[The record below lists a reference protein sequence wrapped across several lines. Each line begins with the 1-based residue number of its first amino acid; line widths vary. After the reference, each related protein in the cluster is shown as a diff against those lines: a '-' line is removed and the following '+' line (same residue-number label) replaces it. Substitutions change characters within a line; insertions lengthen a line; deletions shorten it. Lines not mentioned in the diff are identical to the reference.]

1 MAVNL
6 FPEGYEDE
14 VITQEDLKSE
24 KPAGYRNGISF
35 DYRLGDF
42 LRDGMHKMLDS
53 DGIESWKSWCIN
65 CLQTER
71 YKHLAYSS
79 DFGIEIDKAMKA
91 SGREEAESIL
101 ARQITEAILADPY
114 KRTKYIQEITFD
126 WTAPDAVL
134 VGVTIHGVDDT
145 TIDITAYITQGEG

>member
-1 MAVNL
+1 MATNL
-6 FPEGYEDE
+6 YPEGYEDE
-14 VITQEDLKSE
+14 VITQDDLIAE
-24 KPAGYRNGISF
+24 KPTGYRNGIAF
-35 DYRLGDF
+35 DSLRGDF

-71 YKHLAYSS
+71 YKHLAYST
-79 DFGIEIDKAMKA
+79 DFGIEIDKALRA
-91 SGREEAESIL
+91 SSRQESESIL

-114 KRTKYIQEITFD
+114 KRTKYIQEITFE
-126 WTAPDAVL
+126 WTAPDSVR
-134 VGVTIHGVDDT
+134 VEITIHGVDDT